1 MSLLKDNLGR
11 IGARGTVAGYL
22 PGARAPET
30 MRCGLRL
37 HGGFALQS
45 DDILLPPGLRVLV
58 VEDEPLIAIDTESIL
73 QAMGVSEVVC
83 VRTVADGMQALDAQQ
98 FHAAFLDLRLGQGSS
113 IPLAQRLAT
122 LGVPFGFLTGFQ
134 GDSIPDELKA
144 RPVAVKPFTPDQLG
158 ELLRKLIEPE

>member
-1 MSLLKDNLGR
+1 
-11 IGARGTVAGYL
+11 
-22 PGARAPET
+22 

-58 VEDEPLIAIDTESIL
+58 VEDEPLIAIDTESSL

-134 GDSIPDELKA
+134 GDAIPDEFKA
-144 RPVAVKPFTPDQLG
+144 RPVAVKPFTPNQLG